1 MTTPRNDDASL
12 WGDGD
17 GKSVL
22 LAQLKAQYSG
32 NSTATQRDLIMA
44 ALSVVSLSTV
54 EAVRALDII
63 RPGARISELRH
74 KFGQRILTTWAEEAT
89 EYGELHRVARY
100 VLEQKSEVR

>member
-1 MTTPRNDDASL
+1 MTTSRNDDASL
-12 WGDGD
+12 CGAGD
-17 GKSVL
+17 GKAVL
-22 LAQLKAQYSG
+22 LAQLKAHHTG

-44 ALSVVSLSTV
+44 ALRVVSLSTV

-100 VLEQKSEVR
+100 VLEQKGGAA